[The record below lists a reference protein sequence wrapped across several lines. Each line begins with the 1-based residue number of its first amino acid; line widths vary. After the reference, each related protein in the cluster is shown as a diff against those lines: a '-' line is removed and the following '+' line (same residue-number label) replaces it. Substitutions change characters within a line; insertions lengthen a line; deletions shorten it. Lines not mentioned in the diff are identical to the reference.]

1 MLTLDTESYGNG
13 AIEEYRSLGPI
24 SEQIYL
30 CPRFLRC
37 MRSLSHCIHKSETHA
52 GHLGLLSLPPVI
64 DAHTIFQAK
73 NSSLTSKI
81 HTC

>member
-37 MRSLSHCIHKSETHA
+37 MRSLSH
-52 GHLGLLSLPPVI
+52 
-64 DAHTIFQAK
+64 IFQAK